1 MNYSLETSGEEGLE
15 LLQKIKILQPELPVI
30 LLTGWGSIEL
40 AVCGLL
46 IGVTYIVRLICAA
59 MVCGVLTGVL
69 ENVGVIKGR
78 QGVCIRDNVL
88 IKQGRHTIHRF
99 HYTYA
104 LCLGAAIMVVLNIK
118 A

>member
-1 MNYSLETSGEEGLE
+1 MAGFAIMYMVYIFGGVGAGDVKL
-15 LLQKIKILQPELPVI
+15 
-30 LLTGWGSIEL
+30 L

-46 IGVTYIVRLICAA
+46 IGVTYILRLICAA